1 MHLTTSLTALALASM
16 ALADQ
21 AVQITDLGCSLKD
34 GNGNFQ
40 FADKA
45 HAIITSSGNRN
56 LICKAQVAAPASGKA
71 VIYSGK
77 NGDGLCNAAGG
88 ITDDW
93 QETKGSPGNTRTL
106 ARCLPRCGDH
116 GN

>member
-1 MHLTTSLTALALASM
+1 MHLTTCLTALALAST
-16 ALADQ
+16 ALADP
-21 AVQITDLGCSLKD
+21 AVQITDLGCNLKD

-77 NGDGLCNAAGG
+77 NGDGSCNAAGG
-88 ITDDW
+88 FTNDW
-93 QETKGSPGNTRTL
+93 QETVSASGQATL
-106 ARCLPRCGDH
+106 TCH
-116 GN
+116 FKE